1 VENRGYRGLVA
12 WQKAMDLV
20 VLVYEA
26 SKTWP
31 KEEVYG
37 LTTQIRR
44 AAVSVPS
51 NIAEGHGRATTGEYI
66 SHVGIAYGS
75 LMELETQ
82 AAIAERIGYLNAEVA
97 LKIRE
102 LSAEV
107 GKLLNGLSSALSRR
121 N

>member
-1 VENRGYRGLVA
+1 
-12 WQKAMDLV
+12 
-20 VLVYEA
+20 
-26 SKTWP
+26 
-31 KEEVYG
+31 
-37 LTTQIRR
+37 
-44 AAVSVPS
+44 
-51 NIAEGHGRATTGEYI
+51 
-66 SHVGIAYGS
+66 
-75 LMELETQ
+75 MELETQ